1 MTTSRLRIR
10 KVFQRKPSIDYFAQ
24 LEEREDLDDYGYPKK
39 KKDESESELFSDI
52 DDGALEPAIDFWT
65 DFDWE

>member
-1 MTTSRLRIR
+1 M
-10 KVFQRKPSIDYFAQ
+10 
-24 LEEREDLDDYGYPKK
+24 DDYGYPKK